1 MARPDDDHRQ
11 SVEGTGTMTKYIITL
26 SNAGGELDC
35 RVVERKEEIRAAVL
49 DVIGGCAEMLPG
61 DAIEVSEVEE

>member
-1 MARPDDDHRQ
+1 MARPDDDQ
-11 SVEGTGTMTKYIITL
+11 SVEGTGDMTKYMINF
-26 SNAGGELDC
+26 SNAGGALDC